1 MGIIS
6 AIFPSYLWVRL
17 CQIGIALAAGMFML
31 NAGLPGQPPI
41 PPLLDDPPAERLGTQ
56 QIALWFGGATALP
69 ELRLLG
75 MITGADQGAALLSIN
90 QKAVQAYRQGQELAP
105 GVVLH
110 AVQRQHITV
119 TVDGVPQTIT
129 TERSAPAVSDG
140 IQRAAH
146 P

>member
-17 CQIGIALAAGMFML
+17 CQIGIALAAGMLML
-31 NAGLPGQPPI
+31 NLWLPGQPPI
-41 PPLLDDPPAERLGTQ
+41 PPLLEDAPAERLGTQ
-56 QIALWFGGATALP
+56 QLALWFGGATALP

-90 QKAVQAYRQGQELAP
+90 QQAVRAYRQGQELAP
-105 GVVLH
+105 GVILH
-110 AVQRQHITV
+110 SLQRQHITV
-119 TVDGVPQTIT
+119 TVDGVPQTIR
-129 TERSAPAVSDG
+129 TERSAPAASDG
-140 IQRAAH
+140 IQRASR